1 MIKNME
7 EIKGKWYNIIGKDGN
22 IRIAGIGY
30 LYGVNVFS
38 GKSNEEMHLNE
49 IRRHTREGESLVL
62 IEEKSYGI
70 VEAD

>member
-1 MIKNME
+1 MFRNME
-7 EIKGKWYNIIGKDGN
+7 EIKGKWYNIVGKDGN

-38 GKSNEEMHLNE
+38 GKSNEEMHLEE
-49 IRRHTREGESLVL
+49 IRKDVGEGESLVL

-70 VEAD
+70 CEA